1 MHKLP
6 SHEIVNLT
14 DARMSR
20 AHNEDR
26 HAAEANARFALR
38 PDKPTAYSHLKTRHG
53 RLTVV
58 LLLVGTGAFGETFTQ
73 AAIVRLMALPCT
85 PERRQELVREALL
98 AHGYDADFVRRQA
111 WV

>member
-14 DARMSR
+14 DARMPR

-38 PDKPTAYSHLKTRHG
+38 PDKPTAYSPQAMLFQ
-53 RLTVV
+53 LAWQA
-58 LLLVGTGAFGETFTQ
+58 GTPM
-73 AAIVRLMALPCT
+73 LCALRMPK
-85 PERRQELVREALL
+85 A
-98 AHGYDADFVRRQA
+98 AHGGD
-111 WV
+111 